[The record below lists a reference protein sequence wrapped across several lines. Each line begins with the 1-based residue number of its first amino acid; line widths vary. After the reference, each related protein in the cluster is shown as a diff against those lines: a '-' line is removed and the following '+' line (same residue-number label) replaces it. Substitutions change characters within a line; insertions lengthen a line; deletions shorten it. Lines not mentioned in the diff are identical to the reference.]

1 MQIHEGF
8 PADTVVGPD
17 GSKKD
22 FLMRFD
28 PQSLQMPDDYY
39 DAISTRR
46 TKIASSPPTYR
57 FSFDVAQ
64 VAGKVGD
71 YVAVNHLFKVAAKI
85 GVLSVRQAMERTV
98 QKFDRTPTQHSM
110 AAVHYAQTCIIS
122 LKGHY
127 VRLSDDACR

>member
-28 PQSLQMPDDYY
+28 PQSLQMPDNYY

-46 TKIASSPPTYR
+46 TKIDSSPPTYR

-71 YVAVNHLFKVAAKI
+71 YVAVNHLLNVAAKI
-85 GVLSVRQAMERTV
+85 LVL
-98 QKFDRTPTQHSM
+98 KINLKLPTK
-110 AAVHYAQTCIIS
+110 
-122 LKGHY
+122 KG
-127 VRLSDDACR
+127 LAF

>member
-1 MQIHEGF
+1 MGGKSCKGDCTVQIHEDF

-17 GSKKD
+17 GKKKD

-71 YVAVNHLFKVAAKI
+71 FVAVRYHLSSAAKI
-85 GVLSVRQAMERTV
+85 WGGP
-98 QKFDRTPTQHSM
+98 KGN
-110 AAVHYAQTCIIS
+110 
-122 LKGHY
+122 LK
-127 VRLSDDACR
+127 LPESFALT

>member
-1 MQIHEGF
+1 M
-8 PADTVVGPD
+8 VGPD
-17 GSKKD
+17 GNKKD

-64 VAGKVGD
+64 VAGKAGD
-71 YVAVNHLFKVAAKI
+71 YVAVKHHLKFAAMVEEVPKYI
-85 GVLSVRQAMERTV
+85 NAFAYT
-98 QKFDRTPTQHSM
+98 
-110 AAVHYAQTCIIS
+110 
-122 LKGHY
+122 
-127 VRLSDDACR
+127 

>member
-28 PQSLQMPDDYY
+28 PQSLQMPDNYY

-71 YVAVNHLFKVAAKI
+71 YVAVKHLLNLAARI
-85 GVLSVRQAMERTV
+85 GVLKGNLKLFIRSLTGFALTQDSQAQQHLPGKLMYFHQ
-98 QKFDRTPTQHSM
+98 QKVNF
-110 AAVHYAQTCIIS
+110 
-122 LKGHY
+122 
-127 VRLSDDACR
+127 

>member
-85 GVLSVRQAMERTV
+85 GVLKKNLKLPTNNGFAFSQA
-98 QKFDRTPTQHSM
+98 QHCLPGKVTYFPS
-110 AAVHYAQTCIIS
+110 ADGECLTII
-122 LKGHY
+122 
-127 VRLSDDACR
+127 